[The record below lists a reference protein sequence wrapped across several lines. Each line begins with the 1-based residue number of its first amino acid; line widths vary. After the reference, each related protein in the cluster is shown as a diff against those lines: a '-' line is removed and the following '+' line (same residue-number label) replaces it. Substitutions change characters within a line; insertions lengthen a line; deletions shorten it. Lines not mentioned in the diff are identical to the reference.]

1 MRPAAGARHR
11 AASRQWS
18 AGGLVLPNLAWLAL
32 FMLGPLLTLLVISF
46 RGYEAGRGIQDS
58 WTLSHYANFLTD
70 PYHLDILARTMRLG
84 LVVTL
89 WCLVLGYPLAYG
101 LSRLRGWSRALL
113 YFVVLLP
120 LLTSAVVRTF
130 GWMILLSNNG
140 FLNRTL
146 MDLGLTDGPVRF
158 MYGMDG
164 IIIALVQVLLPFM
177 VLALDAA
184 LLNIDP
190 RIVEAARNLG
200 AGAARVFVQ
209 ITLPLSLP
217 GMLSGAV
224 LVFTLAVSAFVTPS
238 LIGGPRVPV
247 MATLIYQ
254 QGMSLLNW
262 PFGGAIAFAM
272 LASVVALFLLAMRLG
287 QQERGA

>member
-1 MRPAAGARHR
+1 V
-11 AASRQWS
+11 
-18 AGGLVLPNLAWLAL
+18 GGLVVPNLVWLAL
-32 FMLGPLLTLLVISF
+32 FMAGPLLTLFVISF

-58 WTLSHYANFLTD
+58 WTLAHYGNFLTD
-70 PYHLDILARTMRLG
+70 PYHLDILLRTMRLG
-84 LVVTL
+84 LMVTL
-89 WCLVLGYPLAYG
+89 WCLALGYPLAYG
-101 LSRLRGWSRALL
+101 LSRLRGLPRALL

-146 MDLGLTDGPVRF
+146 MDLGLIDGPIRF
-158 MYGMDG
+158 MYSMDG
-164 IIIALVQVLLPFM
+164 IIVALVQVLLPFM

-190 RIVEAARNLG
+190 RIVEAAQNLG
-200 AGAARVFVQ
+200 AGAVRVFLQ
-209 ITLPLSLP
+209 ITLPLSVP
-217 GMLSGAV
+217 GMLSGSV

-272 LASVVALFLLAMRLG
+272 LGSVMALFLIAMRLG
-287 QQERGA
+287 QQGQGRQERGG

>member
-1 MRPAAGARHR
+1 MMRKGPGL
-11 AASRQWS
+11 
-18 AGGLVLPNLAWLAL
+18 LVLPNLAWLAL

-58 WTLSHYANFLTD
+58 WTLAHYVNFLTD
-70 PYHLDILARTMRLG
+70 AYHLEILGRTMRLG
-84 LVVTL
+84 VVVTL
-89 WCLVLGYPLAYG
+89 WCLALGYPLAYG
-101 LSRLRGWSRALL
+101 LSRLRGFPRALL

-146 MDLGLTDGPVRF
+146 MDLGILDDPIRF
-158 MYGMDG
+158 MYSMNG
-164 IIIALVQVLLPFM
+164 IVVALVQVLLPFM

-200 AGAARVFVQ
+200 AGGLRVFLQV
-209 ITLPLSLP
+209 TLPLSLP
-217 GMLSGAV
+217 GVLSGSV

-272 LASVVALFLLAMRLG
+272 LATVIVLFLVAMRLG
-287 QQERGA
+287 RQERGA

>member
-1 MRPAAGARHR
+1 MGGDMAAARRMNRRGA
-11 AASRQWS
+11 
-18 AGGLVLPNLAWLAL
+18 GLLVLPNLLWLAL
-32 FMLGPLLTLLVISF
+32 FMLGPLLTLFVISF
-46 RGYEAGRGIQDS
+46 RGYEAGRGIQDF
-58 WTLSHYANFLTD
+58 WTLSHYVNFLTD
-70 PYHLDILARTMRLG
+70 AYHLEILGRTMRLG

-101 LSRLRGWSRALL
+101 LSRLRGFPRALL

-146 MDLGLTDGPVRF
+146 MDLGILDDPIRF
-158 MYGMDG
+158 MYSMNG
-164 IIIALVQVLLPFM
+164 IVIALVQVLLPFM

-200 AGAARVFVQ
+200 AGTVRVFLQV
-209 ITLPLSLP
+209 TLPLSLP
-217 GMLSGAV
+217 GVLSGSV

-272 LASVVALFLLAMRLG
+272 LATVVLLFLIAMRLG
-287 QQERGA
+287 RQERGA

>member
-1 MRPAAGARHR
+1 MGGDLAAARRMNRRGA
-11 AASRQWS
+11 
-18 AGGLVLPNLAWLAL
+18 GLLVLPNLAWLAL
-32 FMLGPLLTLLVISF
+32 FMLGPLLTLFVISF
-46 RGYEAGRGIQDS
+46 RGYEAGRGIQDF
-58 WTLSHYANFLTD
+58 WTLSHYVNFLTD
-70 PYHLDILARTMRLG
+70 AYHLEILGRTMRLG

-101 LSRLRGWSRALL
+101 LSRLRGFPRALL

-146 MDLGLTDGPVRF
+146 MDLGILDDPIRF
-158 MYGMDG
+158 MYSMNG
-164 IIIALVQVLLPFM
+164 IVIALAQVLLPFM

-200 AGAARVFVQ
+200 AGTVRVFLQV
-209 ITLPLSLP
+209 TLPLSLP
-217 GMLSGAV
+217 GVLSGSV

-272 LASVVALFLLAMRLG
+272 LATVVLLFLIAMRLG
-287 QQERGA
+287 RQERGA

>member
-1 MRPAAGARHR
+1 MTIQPRAGRSWGAGA
-11 AASRQWS
+11 
-18 AGGLVLPNLAWLAL
+18 LVLPNLAWLVL
-32 FMLGPLLTLLVISF
+32 FMLGPLLTLFVISF

-58 WTLSHYANFLTD
+58 WTVAHYANFLTD
-70 PYHLDILARTMRLG
+70 PYHLEILGRTMRLG

-89 WCLVLGYPLAYG
+89 WCLLLGYPLAYG
-101 LSRLRGWSRALL
+101 LSRLRGFARAIL

-146 MDLGLTDGPVRF
+146 MDLGLTEGPIRF
-158 MYGMDG
+158 MYSMDG
-164 IIIALVQVLLPFM
+164 IIVALVQVLLPFM
-177 VLALDAA
+177 VLALDAT

-190 RIVEAARNLG
+190 RIIEAARNLG
-200 AGAARVFVQ
+200 AGAVRVFVQ
-209 ITLPLSLP
+209 ITLPLSVP
-217 GMLSGAV
+217 GMLSGSV

-272 LASVVALFLLAMRLG
+272 LASVIALFLVAMRLG
-287 QQERGA
+287 QQGRDRQERGT